1 MKGRL
6 RLDEVSD
13 PLVLAAMEA
22 VPREEFVPAH
32 LRAAA
37 YDDRALPIES
47 GQTIS
52 QPVVVAYMTAQLG
65 LSPSSRVLE
74 IGTGS
79 GYQAAVLAEI
89 ARDVRS
95 IERIPRLAQTAAAR
109 LTRLGYE
116 RIKLR
121 QGDGAQGWPED
132 APFDAII
139 VEGGIEEA
147 PQALLAQLTEGGRLV
162 AVLQRGAQGRA
173 HIFVRERE
181 QVGSRPDFDASVP
194 VLVGFRKS
202 LGFVF

>member
-65 LSPSSRVLE
+65 LSPTSRVLE

-139 VEGGIEEA
+139 VTA
-147 PQALLAQLTEGGRLV
+147 AAAAVPPALLAQLAPGGRMILP
-162 AVLQRGAQGRA
+162 LGG
-173 HIFVRERE
+173 
-181 QVGSRPDFDASVP
+181 PDGP
-194 VLVGFRKS
+194 QVLVLFERNPAGEFARRD
-202 LGFVF
+202 LWPVRFVPLL

>member
-139 VEGGIEEA
+139 VTA
-147 PQALLAQLTEGGRLV
+147 AAAAVPPALLAQLAPGGRMILP
-162 AVLQRGAQGRA
+162 LG
-173 HIFVRERE
+173 E
-181 QVGSRPDFDASVP
+181 PDGP
-194 VLVGFRKS
+194 QVLVS
-202 LGFVF
+202 LERNPAGEFIRRDLWPVRFVPLV